1 MPASFSFPVILS
13 KPYLKLRNS
22 QTSEKPKM
30 SKSSDVEVYLPPTE
44 VTEIVSNAVV
54 ANKYYLDGTEIKV
67 SCDFQCFFKIHLV
80 ISSLRW
86 DEKLSVALDC
96 KDLHTSCSFD
106 SLGKAQES
114 IFWEF

>member
-1 MPASFSFPVILS
+1 
-13 KPYLKLRNS
+13 
-22 QTSEKPKM
+22 M

-80 ISSLRW
+80 ISSLR
-86 DEKLSVALDC
+86 
-96 KDLHTSCSFD
+96 
-106 SLGKAQES
+106 
-114 IFWEF
+114 